1 MAIDLFDAQYYA
13 AQNPDL
19 AAAGIDTEAEL
30 RDHFQRYGLL
40 EGRKFSAWVDLD
52 YYRNSYSDLE
62 NFNYADLLNH
72 LENNGVRE
80 GRRFSQA
87 FELNYY
93 LANNAD
99 LNQAFGGDE
108 ELAFQHL
115 ITQGINE
122 NRVFLRG
129 EDRDFL
135 KEYLADNQD
144 VNQSV
149 GGSLEGALEHL
160 ITYGFAEGRSGS
172 QESFGAE
179 NIDLQVVGQMYE
191 AVGRGDFTS
200 FQDLLTEDT
209 VWTFTGDTSI
219 IPFAGQWEGRDG
231 VLEFFSTRDEAVTSN
246 VFEIRGYF
254 EGENQVVSLL
264 HEELTVKENGSEY
277 VIDVYNLITVTDGQI
292 SRLEAVFDSAVT
304 EAAFL
309 GENTDVA
316 QSRDALT
323 GMRLARSSN
332 AAVTQ
337 TVAQQEN
344 NVLASDSFGDSGL
357 FGLSGAATAPLYT
370 GVSNSALGVSDSFE
384 LQTAEQNV
392 FQPQQLFLQSA
403 PMLSV

>member
-40 EGRKFSAWVDLD
+40 EGRKFSPWVDLD

-62 NFNYADLLNH
+62 NFNYADLLTH

-87 FELNYY
+87 FDLKYY

-108 ELAFQHL
+108 ERAFQHL
-115 ITQGINE
+115 IAQGINE

-129 EDRDFL
+129 ENRDFL
-135 KEYLADNQD
+135 KEYLAANPD
-144 VNQSV
+144 VNKSV

-179 NIDLQVVGQMYE
+179 NIDLQVVRQMYE
-191 AVGRGDFTS
+191 SLGRGDYTS

-209 VWTFTGDTSI
+209 VWTFSGDSSI

-231 VLEFFSTRDEAVTSN
+231 VLEFFSTRDEFVTSN
-246 VFEIRGYF
+246 VFEIRGF
-254 EGENQVVSLL
+254 FQGESQIVSLL
-264 HEELTVKENGSEY
+264 HEDLTVKENGSEY
-277 VIDVYNLITVTDGQI
+277 AIEVYNLITVTDGQI
-292 SRLEAVFDSAVT
+292 SRLEGVFDSAIS

-309 GENTDVA
+309 GENTAVA

-323 GMRLARSSN
+323 GMSLARSLSG
-332 AAVTQ
+332 AGTQ
-337 TVAQQEN
+337 AVAQQQN
-344 NVLASDSFGDSGL
+344 TAQVSDSFDDSGL
-357 FGLSGAATAPLYT
+357 FGVSGAATAPLYT

-392 FQPQQLFLQSA
+392 FQPQQLWAIS
-403 PMLSV
+403 LSPVS